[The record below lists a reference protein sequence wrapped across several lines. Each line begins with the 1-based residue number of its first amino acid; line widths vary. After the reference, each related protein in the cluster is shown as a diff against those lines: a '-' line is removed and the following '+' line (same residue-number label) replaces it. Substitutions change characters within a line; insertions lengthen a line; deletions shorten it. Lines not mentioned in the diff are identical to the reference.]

1 MSNTAIALLGFTS
14 WTLFLVFSIASL
26 RGFWSMKGG
35 HALNAFSPDGSDV
48 SPFSNRICRAHAN
61 CLENLPIFAAIALYA
76 LATDQ
81 TAITDSLALYVLA
94 ARVGQ
99 STVHMISTTVPAVL
113 VRANLF
119 VVQVVIM
126 GWLLF
131 QLATS

>member
-1 MSNTAIALLGFTS
+1 MSNTAVALLGFTS
-14 WTLFLVFSIASL
+14 WTLFLVLSIAMF
-26 RGFWSMKGG
+26 RGYWSVKGG
-35 HALNAFSPDGSDV
+35 HALNAFAPDGSDV

-61 CLENLPIFAAIALYA
+61 CLESLPVFAVIALYA

-81 TAITDSLALYVLA
+81 TSVTDPLALYVLA

-99 STVHMISTTVPAVL
+99 STIHMISTAVPAVL

-119 VVQVVIM
+119 AVQVGIM

-131 QLATS
+131 QLVN